1 MQKALAVA
9 RNACII
15 QFMGSALLTTA
26 PRALGQ
32 EMKMTTFNV
41 TANACEFGL
50 IEAAT
55 AQEARDLAAQMA
67 GYKSEADMEAQL
79 EQPSELVA
87 EEVDA

>member
-1 MQKALAVA
+1 MQKALAIT
-9 RNACII
+9 RNACRI

-26 PRALGQ
+26 PRVLGQ
-32 EMKMTTFNV
+32 EPKMTTFNV

-67 GYKSEADMEAQL
+67 GYKSEADMQAQL
-79 EQPSELVA
+79 EQPSEIVA